1 MAGWGKRLEKTDS
14 CSQTQM
20 PKGVVDPAGAARRIR
35 LATYP
40 PSPALQPFVDYHWV
54 VQWDLEG
61 RPPETQRVLPYPN
74 AHLVFDR
81 GRTAIHGVVRGAF
94 ERKVEGAGK
103 LLGVRFKPG
112 GLRPFLP
119 HPLSRLADRTMPV
132 DGVLGVAGAE
142 AELRVLG
149 AEAGRSGE
157 PGGGNAA
164 SAGGGRS
171 DADMVQAAEA
181 LLAAALPP
189 VDPRALLVQRAV
201 EAAAAED
208 GPVSVAA
215 LSALL
220 GIEER
225 TLQRLFSNYVGVS
238 PKWVIQRFRLQEATW
253 QLGRAAAPDLAA
265 LAARLGFFDQA
276 HFTRGFTQLVGK
288 PPLEYW
294 KSQQAA

>member
-1 MAGWGKRLEKTDS
+1 MLGREKRLEKADS
-14 CSQTQM
+14 TPMQM

-40 PSPALQPFVDYHWV
+40 PSAALRPFVDYHWV
-54 VQWDLEG
+54 VEWDLGG

-81 GRTAIHGVVRGAF
+81 GQTAIHGVVRGAF

-103 LLGVRFKPG
+103 VLGVRFKPG

-132 DGVLGVAGAE
+132 DEVLGVAGAE
-142 AELRVLG
+142 AERRVLG
-149 AEAGRSGE
+149 
-157 PGGGNAA
+157 GG
-164 SAGGGRS
+164 SGRS
-171 DADMVQAAEA
+171 DADMVAAAEA

-189 VDPRALLVQRAV
+189 VDERALLAQQAV
-201 EAAAAED
+201 EAAAAAN

-215 LSALL
+215 LSAQL

-238 PKWVIQRFRLQEATW
+238 PKWVIQRFRLQEAAW
-253 QLGRAAAPDLAA
+253 QLGQTAAPDLAG

-276 HFTRGFTQLVGK
+276 HFTRSFTQLVGQ

>member
-1 MAGWGKRLEKTDS
+1 MAGWRERLEKTDN
-14 CSQTQM
+14 CSQMQM
-20 PKGVVDPAGAARRIR
+20 PKGVLDPAGAARRIR

-40 PSPALQPFVDYHWV
+40 PSAALQPFIDYHWV

-81 GRTAIHGVVRGAF
+81 SRTAIHGVVRGAF

-103 LLGVRFKPG
+103 VLGVRFKPG

-132 DGVLGVAGAE
+132 DSVLGVAGAE

-149 AEAGRSGE
+149 AD
-157 PGGGNAA
+157 NAA
-164 SAGGGRS
+164 GAGGGRS

-189 VDPRALLVQRAV
+189 VDPRALLVQRVV

>member
-1 MAGWGKRLEKTDS
+1 MEKTDS
-14 CSQTQM
+14 ALRM

-54 VQWDLEG
+54 VQWDLDG
-61 RPPETQRVLPYPN
+61 RQPETQRVLPYPN
-74 AHLVFDR
+74 AHMVFDR
-81 GRTAIHGVVRGAF
+81 GCTAIHGVVRGAF

-103 LLGVRFKPG
+103 VLGVRFKPG

-132 DGVLGVAGAE
+132 DGVLGVPGAE

-149 AEAGRSGE
+149 AEASSARSGS
-157 PGGGNAA
+157 GGSGGDVHSD
-164 SAGGGRS
+164 SA
-171 DADMVQAAEA
+171 MVAAAEA
-181 LLAAALPP
+181 MLGARLPP
-189 VDPRALLVQRAV
+189 VDERALLAQQAV
-201 EAAAAED
+201 EAAAAAN

-215 LSALL
+215 LSAQL

-225 TLQRLFSNYVGVS
+225 SLQRLFSNYVGVS

-253 QLGRAAAPDLAA
+253 QLGRAAAPDLAD

-294 KSQQAA
+294 KSQQAG

>member
-1 MAGWGKRLEKTDS
+1 ME
-14 CSQTQM
+14 M

-40 PSPALQPFVDYHWV
+40 PSAALQPFIDYHWV

-74 AHLVFDR
+74 AHLVFER

-103 LLGVRFKPG
+103 VLGVRFRPG

-132 DGVLGVAGAE
+132 DEVLGVTGAE

-157 PGGGNAA
+157 PGDGNAA
-164 SAGGGRS
+164 GAGGRS

-215 LSALL
+215 LSVLL

>member
-1 MAGWGKRLEKTDS
+1 MEKTDS
-14 CSQTQM
+14 AQTLM

-40 PSPALQPFVDYHWV
+40 PSAALQPFVDYHWV
-54 VQWDLEG
+54 VEWDLGG

-74 AHLVFDR
+74 AHLVLDR
-81 GRTAIHGVVRGAF
+81 GQTAIHGVVRGAF

-103 LLGVRFKPG
+103 VLGVRFKPG

-132 DGVLGVAGAE
+132 DEVLGVAGAE

-149 AEAGRSGE
+149 DER
-157 PGGGNAA
+157 
-164 SAGGGRS
+164 GRS
-171 DADMVQAAEA
+171 DADMVTAADA
-181 LLAAALPP
+181 LLAVALPP
-189 VDPRALLVQRAV
+189 VDERALLAQQAV
-201 EAAAAED
+201 EAAAAAN

-215 LSALL
+215 LSAQL

-253 QLGRAAAPDLAA
+253 RLGQAAAPDLAE

-276 HFTRGFTQLVGK
+276 HFTRSFTQLVGK

-294 KSQQAA
+294 KSQQTA